1 MPLKRVN
8 LLIARVTWSAVLFMA
23 FTFLSGCPRSWWV
36 SMELLYKCTNMT
48 KTVIWM
54 ARLLILIFFHL
65 FFFFFLS
72 QNMEI
77 RSNTNKCSDLIFVC
91 RGLSQSRR
99 NNSFVF
105 NCGAQHLVFQWQTQ
119 SGEKVYKFAADRIV
133 CKIKMKI
140 IQSDSDNLIA
150 RAVSIRIKHNSNQTD
165 QSPIPKTAW
174 YFEF

>member
-1 MPLKRVN
+1 MVSVDGASLQMHEYDEDCN
-8 LLIARVTWSAVLFMA
+8 LDGEVIDLDFSFLF
-23 FTFLSGCPRSWWV
+23 
-36 SMELLYKCTNMT
+36 
-48 KTVIWM
+48 I
-54 ARLLILIFFHL
+54 
-65 FFFFFLS
+65 FFLS

-77 RSNTNKCSDLIFVC
+77 RSNKNKCSDLICVC

-105 NCGAQHLVFQWQTQ
+105 NCGAQHLTN
-119 SGEKVYKFAADRIV
+119 SGENLYKFAADRIV

-165 QSPIPKTAW
+165 QSSPLYQKRLDILS
-174 YFEF
+174 FNFV